1 MPQYT
6 WYAKIRSTLLKR
18 TDGISSHHTLYSQH
32 TVQNAFASGNVDY
45 SLENNYLGYVLF
57 FFFFHSSISTNRP
70 GQVCDVLFV
79 SSRVVQTYF
88 VSCETLEKNSS
99 NTEAWLNF
107 WMVTKGPTVEM
118 LSTILRKFRW
128 RLDLI

>member
-1 MPQYT
+1 MESVTTLKKKKEDKDPLTTTEISLEVTASNVTFCKMPQYT

-57 FFFFHSSISTNRP
+57 FFFFSFFH
-70 GQVCDVLFV
+70 
-79 SSRVVQTYF
+79 
-88 VSCETLEKNSS
+88 
-99 NTEAWLNF
+99 LN
-107 WMVTKGPTVEM
+107 
-118 LSTILRKFRW
+118 
-128 RLDLI
+128 